1 MSWLLI
7 FISGYLPIVI
17 LFILILMN
25 WRHGETQSH
34 ATHAAVK
41 GC

>member
-7 FISGYLPIVI
+7 FISTCVPIVL
-17 LFILILMN
+17 LFILVLMN
-25 WRHGETQSH
+25 WRHGESQAH
-34 ATHAAVK
+34 ATHAALR